1 MNSLSINTCPLAKGI
16 DFDKL
21 DQLKHACRTWAVKQ
35 VFEFKTIRASKT
47 RYEIACKGENCPWH
61 LSARSV
67 GGPGGFFRIK
77 SFVSDHS
84 CFGINHSGHQ
94 QATAKFI
101 CDFILPRVQQESQY
115 RPSSIVK
122 HVKTELRIDISYDKA
137 FRAKQ
142 LALEVLHGTHGDAY
156 KAMPKYCT
164 DIEQT
169 NPNSV
174 VRLDITSENRFR
186 RVFISYGACAMG
198 FANCRPL
205 LGLDGTH
212 LKTTYRGI
220 LLSAIGIDA
229 KGQLFP
235 IAYAVVDI
243 ENIENWFWMLEL
255 LRRIVEEN
263 APQFLQSRVFS

>member
-1 MNSLSINTCPLAKGI
+1 MNSSSGNACPLAEGI
-16 DFDKL
+16 DFNTL
-21 DQLKHACRTWAVKQ
+21 DQLKHACRAWAVKQ
-35 VFEFKTIRASKT
+35 TFEFKTVRASKT
-47 RYEIACKGENCPWH
+47 RYEIACKGDNCPWR

-84 CFGINHSGHQ
+84 CVGINHSGHQ

-101 CDFILPRVQQESQY
+101 RDFILPRVQQQSQY
-115 RPSSIVK
+115 RPSNIVK
-122 HVKTELRIDISYDKA
+122 DIKLELGVDISYDKA

-142 LALEVLHGTHGDAY
+142 LALEVIHGTHEDAY
-156 KAMPKYCT
+156 KAIPKYCT
-164 DIEQT
+164 DVEQT

-174 VRLDITSENRFR
+174 VHLDITSENRFR

-212 LKTTYRGI
+212 LKTTYKGI
-220 LLSAIGIDA
+220 LLSAIAIDA

-235 IAYAVVDI
+235 VAYAAVDT
-243 ENIENWFWMLEL
+243 ENTENWFWMLEL

-263 APQFLQSRVFS
+263 APQFLQPRVFS